1 MAKITELPETPKYRI
16 KSVSQQTGVPPVTLR
31 AWERRY
37 GLLSPHRTHSNYR
50 LYSDQDVAV
59 LRWLKSRIDSGL
71 PVRIAADEL
80 HAMRATGAW
89 PEALPPLET
98 KREAIQSPSMF
109 SDQLY
114 RALIGHDEAMA
125 SQILSQTHAVFDLT
139 TICLDIIT
147 PCLVEVGEAWHRG
160 EIRIA
165 TEHFASGFLRG
176 RLLALYQ
183 TYPMARTAKR
193 ILVGCAPGEF
203 HEIGSLMLALFL
215 RRAGHRVDYLG
226 QDVALEDVLA
236 YSRSEPVSLICLS
249 ASLPE
254 TARRLDGFDAR
265 LAGIE
270 PRPRFGFGGRAFNAD
285 RARRDAIQGTFLG
298 ETSAD
303 GALRAG
309 RLISG

>member
-1 MAKITELPETPKYRI
+1 MPKITELPETPKYRI

-37 GLLSPHRTHSNYR
+37 GLLNPHRTQSNYR

-71 PVRIAADEL
+71 PVRIVADEV
-80 HAMRATGAW
+80 HAMRATGEW

-98 KREAIQSPSMF
+98 KRDAIQSPSAF
-109 SDQLY
+109 SDWLY
-114 RALIGHDEAMA
+114 QALVDHDEAGA
-125 SQILSQTHAVFDLT
+125 SQILSQTHAVFDLP

-165 TEHFASGFLRG
+165 TEHFASSFLRG

-183 TYPMARTAKR
+183 TYPVARAAKR
-193 ILVGCAPGEF
+193 VLVGCAPGEM

-215 RRAGHRVDYLG
+215 RRAGHQVDYLG
-226 QDVALEDVLA
+226 QDVALEDALDYA
-236 YSRSEPVSLICLS
+236 RFEPVALICLS
-249 ASLPE
+249 AALPE
-254 TARRLDGFDAR
+254 TARRLVDFDAR
-265 LAGIE
+265 LAGIR
-270 PRPRFGFGGRAFNAD
+270 PRPAFGFGGRAFNAD
-285 RARRDAIQGTFLG
+285 PGLRDAVHGNFMG

-303 GALRAG
+303 GAAQASRMLAG
-309 RLISG
+309 

>member
-1 MAKITELPETPKYRI
+1 MPKIIDLPETPKYRI

-37 GLLSPHRTHSNYR
+37 GLLTPHRTDSNYR

-80 HAMRATGAW
+80 LSMRATGAW
-89 PEALPPLET
+89 PEALPPLTTAGEVV
-98 KREAIQSPSMF
+98 QSPSAF

-114 RALIGHDEAMA
+114 RALISHNEPMA
-125 SQILSQTHAVFDLT
+125 SRILSQTHVVFDLT

-147 PCLVEVGEAWHRG
+147 PCLIEVGEAWHRG

-165 TEHFASGFLRG
+165 TEHFASSFLRG

-183 TYPMARTAKR
+183 TYPVARTAKR
-193 ILVGCAPGEF
+193 ILVGCAPGEM

-215 RRAGHRVDYLG
+215 RRSGHPVDYLG
-226 QDVALEDVLA
+226 QDVALEDVQA
-236 YSRSEPVSLICLS
+236 YARSEPVSLICLS

-254 TARRLDGFDAR
+254 AARRLAGFDLR
-265 LAGIE
+265 LTVIH
-270 PRPRFGFGGRAFNAD
+270 PRPRFGFGGRAFNAQPD
-285 RARRDAIQGTFLG
+285 LRASVQGIFLG

-303 GALRAG
+303 GAAQAG
-309 RLISG
+309 RLLTD